1 VRGSQHAR
9 HYLPGALGT
18 HQHLNGVV
26 SPVQVLNKPL
36 DGLAAA
42 AGGLAAAVRGSPGS
56 AARKDRK
63 LCGARPEGVK
73 GRTVPWESPFGGSSA
88 SPEVGWCASVVCA
101 GARHVLDVC

>member
-1 VRGSQHAR
+1 M
-9 HYLPGALGT
+9 
-18 HQHLNGVV
+18 VV
-26 SPVQVLNKPL
+26 SMLGIPCLAHWNTATPERCCFPVQVLNKPL

-88 SPEVGWCASVVCA
+88 SPEVSWVRNLMC
-101 GARHVLDVC
+101 